1 MDEKKIKTILD
12 GHPWAARVRC
22 EETVGSTN
30 NLIKALAAQGAPE
43 GTAIFAE
50 RQTEGRGRLGRSF
63 YSPAGTGLYFSV
75 LLRPALPARELSDLT
90 ARIAVCV
97 RRAICDV
104 CGVEVDIKWV
114 NDLCLNGKK
123 LGGILT
129 ELVGGETPA
138 AVVGIG
144 INCDQTD
151 FPPELSG
158 IAGSV
163 CAETGVFVD
172 REALAAACLRRLS
185 EAYRTDWL
193 SEYRQNCITLG
204 RPVRILSARGQ
215 REAFAEDVTDTAAL
229 LVRCPDGTREEVFSG
244 EVSVRGLYGYTR

>member
-1 MDEKKIKTILD
+1 MDEQRIKSILNS
-12 GHPWAARVRC
+12 HPWALSVHCEKTVR
-22 EETVGSTN
+22 STN
-30 NLIKALAAQGAPE
+30 LLVKALAAQGAPE

-90 ARIAVCV
+90 ARVAVCV
-97 RRAICDV
+97 RRAICDT
-104 CGVEVDIKWV
+104 CGVQVGIKWV

-144 INCDQTD
+144 INCSQTA

-158 IAGSV
+158 IAGSIYT
-163 CAETGVFVD
+163 ETGTSVD

-185 EAYRTDWL
+185 ELYETDWL
-193 SEYRQNCITLG
+193 DEYRQCCVTLG
-204 RPVRILSARGQ
+204 QPVRILSAQGQ

-229 LVRCPDGTREEVFSG
+229 LVRNPDGTREEIFSG
-244 EVSVRGLYGYTR
+244 EVSVRGLYGYTS